1 MMVFR
6 QNMENGKKYRKANLL
21 QERIGKSYLK
31 KKMIIGRE
39 KHIDLQNILS
49 L

>member
-1 MMVFR
+1 MMVLR
-6 QNMENGKKYRKANLL
+6 PNKENGKKNRKANLL
-21 QERIGKSYLK
+21 QERIGKNYSK
-31 KKMIIGRE
+31 KMMIIGRE